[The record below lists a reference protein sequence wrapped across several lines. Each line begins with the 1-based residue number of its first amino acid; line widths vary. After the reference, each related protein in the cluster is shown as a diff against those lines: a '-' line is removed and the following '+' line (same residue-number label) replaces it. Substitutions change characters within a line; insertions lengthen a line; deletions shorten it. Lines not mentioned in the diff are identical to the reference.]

1 MIGKKN
7 WTATDLGDGRAE
19 VRGNC
24 VFTGEEYSCTVPLKG
39 LEQYRNGERIHI
51 ALPGVSADDREFII
65 SGISPKGWKKTF
77 G

>member
-7 WTATDLGDGRAE
+7 WIATDLGDGRAE

-24 VFTGEEYSCTVPLKG
+24 AFTGEEYVCHVPLKG
-39 LEQYRNGERIHI
+39 LEEYLNGVRIHI
-51 ALPGVSADDREFII
+51 ALSGVSADDREFII